1 MNPLAVE
8 LNEILKDSVASRL
21 LSRMGTRMLFPKG
34 IISQSA
40 EATERAHRYNATIG
54 MATEK
59 GAPLVLDAIREGL
72 PTLSADEA
80 VAYSSTGGSM
90 ALRKRWRVE
99 MDAKNPSLR
108 GKRTSVPVVVPGLTA
123 AISFSADLFVD
134 EGEEVVVPD
143 LYWPNYRL
151 VLDERKGAAAA
162 TFPAFAPGADGA
174 LGLNVAGL
182 EKALR
187 DSSAKSVA
195 RGGAARAACILNF
208 PNNPTGYTPTLAEA
222 EAVVAAL
229 VRVASEGTAVLAIVD
244 DAYFGLQYEDG
255 LLRESIFARLADA
268 HPNLLA
274 VKADGPTKEDYV
286 WGFRVGFLTFASAG
300 LSDAQNEALVKKL
313 LGVIRSSVSSS
324 STPAQSLFLKSLDDK
339 RTKGQK
345 EAFLALVRD
354 RYKAA
359 MGFLRSGA
367 VPSCLKVLPFNSGYF
382 MSFDCVGISAEKL
395 RLKLL
400 DEEGIGTV
408 SIQDRYL
415 RIAFSSVDLP
425 GVEDLYRRIAEAAKA
440 LAAGK

>member
-8 LNEILKDSVASRL
+8 LNETLKDTVASRL
-21 LSRMGTRMLFPKG
+21 LSRMGARMLFPKG

-54 MATEK
+54 MATDK
-59 GAPLVLDAIREGL
+59 GQPLILDSIREGL
-72 PTLSADEA
+72 PTLGPDEA
-80 VAYSSTGGSM
+80 VAYSSTGGSG
-90 ALRKRWRVE
+90 ALRKRWRTE
-99 MDAKNPSLR
+99 LDAKNPSLR
-108 GKRTSVPVVVPGLTA
+108 GKKTSLPVVVPGLTA
-123 AISFSADLFVD
+123 AISFTADLFVE
-134 EGEEVVVPD
+134 EGDEVVVPD

-162 TFPAFAPGADGA
+162 TFPAFAPGAGGK

-182 EKALR
+182 EKAMR
-187 DSSAKSVA
+187 ESAARANS
-195 RGGAARAACILNF
+195 RGGQAKAACILNF
-208 PNNPTGYTPTLAEA
+208 PNNPTGYTPTLSEA
-222 EAVVAAL
+222 DAVVAAL
-229 VRVASEGTAVLAIVD
+229 VRLASEGAAVLAIVD
-244 DAYFGLQYEDG
+244 DAYFGLQYEEG

-268 HPNLLA
+268 HPNILA

-300 LSDAQNEALVKKL
+300 LNEAHLEALVKKL

-339 RTKGQK
+339 RTKAQK
-345 EAFLALVRD
+345 EAFLALIRQ
-354 RYKAA
+354 RYEAA
-359 MGFLRSGA
+359 MAFIDSGA
-367 VPSCLKVLPFNSGYF
+367 VPACLKILPFNSGYF

-400 DEEGIGTV
+400 DEQGIGTV

-425 GVEDLYRRIAEAAKA
+425 GVEDLYRRIAEAARA
-440 LAAGK
+440 LATGA